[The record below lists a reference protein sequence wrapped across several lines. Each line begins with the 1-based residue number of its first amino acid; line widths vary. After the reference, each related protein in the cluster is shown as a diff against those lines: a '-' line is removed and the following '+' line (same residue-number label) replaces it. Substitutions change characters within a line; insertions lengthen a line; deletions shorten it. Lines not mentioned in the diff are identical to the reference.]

1 MALRNRMWAV
11 GGGKGGVG
19 KSVVTV
25 LVAEALARRGVNV
38 VLVDADLGG
47 ANLHTLLGVR
57 NPTQSLGDFMERRVE
72 SLADVLQPTVV
83 PNLRLITGADD
94 ILGIA
99 NLKFS
104 QKHRLLTHIDR
115 LEADVILLDLG
126 AGTSTTTTDFFLY
139 AAGRIVVVTPQVTS
153 IQNAYSFIK
162 ASLYRKFSRVFTR
175 DPEALELL
183 AEASNPESGT
193 PIASVG
199 ELRTALAS
207 IDPAY
212 DSLVAQCLEDFDVS
226 LVVNMARSPRERET
240 GQVVRGVARRY
251 LDLAPDVIGWIDYDP
266 EVDRAINNMATF
278 LSSHSRSTARLG
290 AYDIALTILKKI
302 HEPPRVAPESI
313 FEPELTEAATE

>member
-57 NPTQSLGDFMERRVE
+57 NPTHSLGDFMERRVE

-99 NLKFS
+99 NPKFS
-104 QKHRLLTHIDR
+104 QKNRLLTHIDR
-115 LEADVILLDLG
+115 LQADVILLDLG
-126 AGTSTTTTDFFLY
+126 AGTSITTMDFFLY
-139 AAGRIVVVTPQVTS
+139 AAGKVVVVTPQVTS

-162 ASLYRKFSRVFTR
+162 ASLYRKFSRVLTR
-175 DPEALELL
+175 DPAALELL
-183 AEASNPESGT
+183 TEASNPESGT

-199 ELRTALAS
+199 DLRAALES

-212 DSLVAQCLEDFDVS
+212 GPLVAQCLEDFDLS
-226 LVVNMARSPRERET
+226 LVVNMAKSPRERET

-278 LSSHSRSTARLG
+278 LSNHSRSAARLG
-290 AYDIALTILKKI
+290 AYDIALKILKKI
-302 HEPPRVAPESI
+302 R
-313 FEPELTEAATE
+313 